1 MFRYNVPGRKCKKQ
15 DGDAIIAELA
25 VPLKKDTTTTETD
38 ALETCINDMFGDS
51 NELENTELEIHDD
64 YTGIPDTQV
73 DGPAVVHSDTNDN
86 DNDNDNDTVM
96 KIALGN
102 IFEKGREKMVKAN
115 MADVRLRKK
124 NRMIRSRQFL
134 LDINTNVIDMEV
146 TLEVELN
153 KITNTQLFDPWY
165 RTAVRLICK

>member
-1 MFRYNVPGRKCKKQ
+1 
-15 DGDAIIAELA
+15 
-25 VPLKKDTTTTETD
+25 
-38 ALETCINDMFGDS
+38 
-51 NELENTELEIHDD
+51 
-64 YTGIPDTQV
+64 
-73 DGPAVVHSDTNDN
+73 
-86 DNDNDNDTVM
+86 M

-165 RTAVRLICK
+165 RTAFRLICK